1 MNTGSAAERRP
12 RARALIAE
20 SIRAALARPVSLAL
34 TAVVVAAACAVIL
47 ATAGRTAATEAQV
60 LASIDSV
67 GTRLITV
74 TDTDGSAD
82 IHPASV
88 EAISELDGVA
98 WALGLGPATEAINP
112 TLGAT
117 TGPAIPARPIVGE
130 IPADVGTLTGREAK
144 PGEAIAGSA
153 AADALGL
160 IDSAGGIDTRQGRLA
175 VVGQMQTTGAISG
188 LESTVLYRVQSEDFP
203 LRIIYVL
210 ADPGI
215 DIASLAAAVDA
226 SLLTPVPAA
235 AQTTTSEAA
244 LALREVVSGVLGG
257 ASRQL
262 MGIVLTAG
270 LFLISVTAY
279 GAVASRRTDF
289 GRQRALGATRLDI
302 AVAVLS
308 HTAFGAIIGTV
319 IGGTLGLIVTYVLTG
334 STPTPRF
341 TTGLLIMVI
350 YMALLGSL
358 PPAIAAARRDP
369 VRILRVP

>member
-1 MNTGSAAERRP
+1 MSTHSPAGRRP
-12 RARALIAE
+12 RTRALIAE
-20 SIRAALARPVSLAL
+20 SIRAALARPISLAL
-34 TAVVVAAACAVIL
+34 TALVVAAACAVIL

-88 EAISELDGVA
+88 QAISELDGVA
-98 WALGLGPATEAINP
+98 WALGLGPATEAVNP
-112 TLGAT
+112 SLGAT
-117 TGPAIPARPIVGE
+117 SGPAVPARPIVGK
-130 IPADVGTLTGREAK
+130 IPADVGTLTGREAA
-144 PGEAIAGSA
+144 PGEAVAGSA

-160 IDSAGGIDTRQGRLA
+160 IDPAGGIDTAQRRLA
-175 VVGQMQTTGAISG
+175 VVGQVHTTGIITG
-188 LESTVLYRVQSEDFP
+188 LESTVLYQAHSEDFP
-203 LRIIYVL
+203 LRLIYVL
-210 ADPGI
+210 AAPGI
-215 DIASLAAAVDA
+215 DVTSLADAVDA

-262 MGIVLTAG
+262 MGIVLAAG
-270 LFLISVTAY
+270 LFLVAVTTY
-279 GAVASRRTDF
+279 GAVATRRTDF
-289 GRQRALGATRLDI
+289 GRQRALGGTRLDI

-308 HTAFGAIIGTV
+308 HTALGAVIGTV
-319 IGGTLGLIVTYVLTG
+319 IGGALGLTLTYVLTG

-341 TTGLLIMVI
+341 TTGLLITVI
-350 YMALLGSL
+350 YMSLLGSL